1 MATINFF
8 VPAHVREAYREVAEQ
23 REVPLKNLY
32 AAALEEA
39 LDLGLVSTVPC
50 QGRKPRAKETKPR
63 SEQVTPVGPVTC

>member
-1 MATINFF
+1 MATLNFF
-8 VPAHVREAYREVAEQ
+8 VPEHVREAYRKVAEQ

-50 QGRKPRAKETKPR
+50 QGRKPR